1 MSYNDFIFHKSIE
14 FYIYCENALS
24 GFVLLWNKI
33 ILILHVHVL
42 WRPFIRFC
50 VYPVSYPTER
60 VSYPIIYHVKVRVE
74 GMHKTSPF
82 IDNSQTTGTTHP
94 TAIHPA
100 ATHPT
105 THPTATHPTATHPT
119 AHSTAGCEI
128 YIYKFSSVITKMRT
142 SVIKIRIIPQKW
154 SLLD

>member
-33 ILILHVHVL
+33 ILILHVL

-94 TAIHPA
+94 TA
-100 ATHPT
+100 
-105 THPTATHPTATHPT
+105 THPTATHPT